1 MADKIKLKNTLSTIA
16 IVALLLAIPSIW
28 PYGYYQILRWLITGI
43 AIFVAHVSSKL
54 EKTMWVLAMSIVAIL
69 FNPIAPIYLA
79 KETWVVIDLV
89 TAVLFGISIFKI
101 QLSIKNENK

>member
-69 FNPIAPIYLA
+69 FNPIAPVYLV
-79 KETWVVIDLV
+79 KEIWIVIDLV
-89 TAVLFGISIFKI
+89 VVALFGIGILKVKSNNKI
-101 QLSIKNENK
+101 